1 VSCSDGGREGL
12 MEAQRFPDDYNGI
25 LAGDP
30 ANNWTHLMTNGAAD
44 LEALQASPASY
55 ISQNKLP
62 ALSAA
67 VLAACNAGQ
76 AAQYLNDPNTCHFN
90 PETLL
95 CSGAET
101 DQCLTQPE
109 INALKDLYAGATL
122 STGVK
127 VFPGLAPGG
136 ELGTGG
142 WNTWITG
149 SSLGNSVMT
158 SYVGNFFANMVYQ
171 NPKWTYTN
179 FNVDQGLKD
188 AVAAVGTSVDANV
201 ADLTTFNT
209 AGGKLILYQ
218 GWNDPAVS
226 PFATIQYY
234 NRVVTAMGTKP
245 AANSVRLFM
254 VPGMHHC
261 DNGPGP
267 TNFGQS
273 GPGPNTAA
281 YDANHSVYKALETWV
296 EQGVAPNKVITT
308 GQVMEGGNTAVT
320 ISRPLCAYPLVAKY
334 NGSGDQ
340 TNAANFHCANE

>member
-1 VSCSDGGREGL
+1 
-12 MEAQRFPDDYNGI
+12 
-25 LAGDP
+25 
-30 ANNWTHLMTNGAAD
+30 
-44 LEALQASPASY
+44 
-55 ISQNKLP
+55 
-62 ALSAA
+62 
-67 VLAACNAGQ
+67 
-76 AAQYLNDPNTCHFN
+76 
-90 PETLL
+90 
-95 CSGAET
+95 
-101 DQCLTQPE
+101 
-109 INALKDLYAGATL
+109 
-122 STGVK
+122 
-127 VFPGLAPGG
+127 
-136 ELGTGG
+136 
-142 WNTWITG
+142 
-149 SSLGNSVMT
+149 MT